1 MLISFSLFH
10 RARLVPVVAVLVL
23 GTTAASAAGQTKTQ
37 PAQAPDARA
46 VMDQYCVTCH
56 NGRTRAGGL
65 TLEGVD
71 PAKAA
76 EQTEIFEKVVRK
88 LRAGVMP
95 PQGARRPEP
104 AVTEALVRSIER
116 RIDRVAAAN
125 PNPGRTE
132 ALHRLNRTEYRN
144 AVRDVLGLDVDITQL
159 LPADDASYGFD
170 NIAGVLKLNQ
180 SNMERYLTA
189 AMRVSRAAVG
199 TPPSSPAVSI
209 FPVPVD
215 QPQYDRVE
223 GLPFGT
229 RGGTLITYQFPSD
242 GEYEITITLNCTT
255 EGDLEC
261 NGSMG
266 FAQAHELQA
275 MVDNTVIK
283 TWTLKPKAINL
294 TFPNND
300 TSEGPVDKDERWKV
314 RLPVTAGKHTVGVT
328 FVQGPDVE
336 FVRAGY
342 RKRFER
348 PYRYYADT
356 VFITMPFVDK
366 VQIAGPFQ
374 IAGSGDT
381 PSRRTVFTCRPA
393 TAAEE
398 QPCAHTILS
407 KVARRAYRRPV
418 TPADLAELMTFYA
431 EGHKEGG
438 FEHGV
443 EIAIRRMLMSSNFL
457 FRRESEPATA
467 RAGASYRIPDLEL
480 ASRLS
485 FFLWSTVPDDA
496 LLQDAV
502 AGRLSRPRVLERQ
515 VRRMIADPKASAL
528 VENFFGQWLRL
539 RHVES
544 HRPSEFLFPDF
555 DGGLRKAFRTETE
568 LFVDHIIREDRSTLE
583 LLEADYTFVNE
594 RLARHYGIPNVQGIR
609 FRKVTYPDDRR
620 RGVLGQGSVLMLTS
634 HAARTSPVM
643 RGKWVLENILAVAPP
658 APPPDV
664 PQLPEEEAGS
674 RKTQTMREKM
684 ATHRKNP
691 VCASCHSMID
701 PAGFAL
707 ENFDPVG
714 RWRDVDDSFKSLD
727 TAGALPDG
735 TAFTTLADFRGAL
748 KAQRARFMTNF
759 TEKFLIY
766 ALGRGT
772 EAYDQPTIR
781 KIVAGAA
788 TSNYRFSSI
797 VMGIVTSAPFQM
809 RRAGAAAVTAR
820 R

>member
-1 MLISFSLFH
+1 MAIAGAMAL
-10 RARLVPVVAVLVL
+10 
-23 GTTAASAAGQTKTQ
+23 TSAAG
-37 PAQAPDARA
+37 PAAGRVAAAPVAAIDARA
-46 VMDQYCVTCH
+46 VMTQYCVTCH
-56 NGRTRAGGL
+56 NQKSKTGGL
-65 TLEGVD
+65 ALDDLD
-71 PAKAA
+71 PAKAPEHA
-76 EQTEIFEKVVRK
+76 EVFEKVVRK
-88 LRAGVMP
+88 IRAGVMP
-95 PQGARRPEP
+95 PSGARRPEP
-104 AVTEALVRSIER
+104 AVLTAL
-116 RIDRVAAAN
+116 AAAIESSIDQAAAKH

-144 AVRDVLGLDVDITQL
+144 AVRDVLGLEVDVAQL

-199 TPPSSPAVSI
+199 TLPSSPAVSI

-229 RGGTLITYQFPSD
+229 RGGTLINYQFPSD

-266 FAQAHELQA
+266 WSQQHELQA
-275 MVDNTVIK
+275 LVDNAVVQ

-314 RLPVTAGKHTVGVT
+314 RIPVTAGRHTVGVT

-356 VFITMPFVDK
+356 VFIAMPFVDK

-374 IAGSGDT
+374 IAGAGDT
-381 PSRRTVFTCRPA
+381 PSRRAVFTCRPA
-393 TAAEE
+393 TAAGETA
-398 QPCAHTILS
+398 CATQILS
-407 KVARRAYRRPV
+407 RLARRAYRRPV
-418 TPADLAELMTFYA
+418 TPADVTDLLAFYDA
-431 EGHKEGG
+431 GRKEGG
-438 FEHGV
+438 FEHGI
-443 EIAIRRMLMSSNFL
+443 EIAIRRMLVSTSFL
-457 FRRESEPATA
+457 FRRESDPATVT
-467 RAGASYRIPDLEL
+467 AGAAYRISDLEL

-485 FFLWSTVPDDA
+485 FFLWSTVPDDQ
-496 LLQDAV
+496 LLDA
-502 AGRLSRPRVLERQ
+502 AAGGRLSRPAVLRQQ
-515 VRRMIADPKASAL
+515 VRRMLADPKASAL

-555 DGGLRKAFRTETE
+555 DGSLRVAFRRETE
-568 LFVDHIIREDRSTLE
+568 AFVDYIIRQDRSALD

-594 RLARHYGIPNVQGIR
+594 RLARHYGIPNVQGVH

-620 RGVLGQGSVLMLTS
+620 RGILGHGSVLMLTS

-658 APPPDV
+658 PPPPDV

-684 ATHRKNP
+684 ATHRRNP

-707 ENFDPVG
+707 ENFDPVA
-714 RWRDVDDSFKSLD
+714 RWRDVDDSFKPLD
-727 TAGALPDG
+727 TTGVLPDG
-735 TAFTTLADFRGAL
+735 TSFRTLGDFRAAL
-748 KAQRARFMTNF
+748 KGQRGRFLTNV
-759 TEKFLIY
+759 TEKLLIY

-781 KIVAGAA
+781 KIVAEAA
-788 TSNYRFSSI
+788 SSDYRFSSL
-797 VMGIVTSAPFQM
+797 VMGIVTSVPFQM
-809 RRAGAAAVTAR
+809 RRAEAAPAMAR